1 MLKKLCIKFFIL
13 ILKIIYFPIKHLK
26 VQRKVVY
33 ISRQF
38 NKGTLD
44 FNLIVK
50 SMEEEY
56 PDVKNVV
63 LAKRMEKSIISKIGY
78 FFHMIVQ
85 MYHVATAK
93 VVITDSYCIVIS
105 VLNHKKETKII
116 QTWHAI
122 SAIKKFG
129 YQTIGKKSGTDKVM
143 ADAMC
148 MHKNYDYVLCASKI
162 TKKYFMEAFN
172 IKEENIKTTISFD
185 FIITLTTNRK
195 YQTNIQ
201 IDIPA
206 KEVIEKGVD
215 GIELTEFNNLIFKRI
230 EN

>member
-122 SAIKKFG
+122 SAIKKF
-129 YQTIGKKSGTDKVM
+129 
-143 ADAMC
+143 
-148 MHKNYDYVLCASKI
+148 
-162 TKKYFMEAFN
+162 
-172 IKEENIKTTISFD
+172 
-185 FIITLTTNRK
+185 
-195 YQTNIQ
+195 
-201 IDIPA
+201 
-206 KEVIEKGVD
+206 
-215 GIELTEFNNLIFKRI
+215 
-230 EN
+230 